1 MNVMYFKFLFAAIL
15 LITITVLSIVV
26 RFQYAENSRL
36 KLANQSLSAERDA
49 ARAQFT
55 HYEQTVDIFNT
66 IAGATQDAHQQA
78 IQASQPQTIKIQETI
93 TPEQCAHLL
102 VPTAAVNRLRAH
114 ADKIYPRASSAHSRH
129 ASG

>member
-1 MNVMYFKFLFAAIL
+1 MINWKLFLTAGVLAIL
-15 LITITVLSIVV
+15 TALAIVV
-26 RFQYAENSRL
+26 RFQHVENVRL

-55 HYEQTVDIFNT
+55 HYAQAIDIFNT

-78 IQASQPQTIKIQETI
+78 IQASQPQTIKIQEAI
-93 TPEQCAHLL
+93 TPERCAHLP

-114 ADKIYPRASSAHSRH
+114 ADKISPRAASAHSSNVTR
-129 ASG
+129 

>member
-1 MNVMYFKFLFAAIL
+1 MHWKLLLSAGL

-26 RFQYAENSRL
+26 RFQYVENVRL

-55 HYEQTVDIFNT
+55 HYAQAVDIFNA

-78 IQASQPQTIKIQETI
+78 IQASYPQTIKIQEAI
-93 TPEQCAHLL
+93 TPEPCAHLP
-102 VPTAAVNRLRAH
+102 VPPAALNRLRAH
-114 ADKIYPRASSAHSRH
+114 TDKISPRASSAHSSHVTR
-129 ASG
+129 

>member
-1 MNVMYFKFLFAAIL
+1 MINWKLFLAAGL
-15 LITITVLSIVV
+15 LLTITALSIVV
-26 RFQYAENSRL
+26 RFQYVENSRL

-55 HYEQTVDIFNT
+55 HYEQAVDIFNT

-78 IQASQPQTIKIQETI
+78 IQASQPQTIKIQEAI
-93 TPEQCAHLL
+93 TPERCAHLP

-114 ADKIYPRASSAHSRH
+114 ADKISPRAASAHSSNVTR
-129 ASG
+129 

>member
-1 MNVMYFKFLFAAIL
+1 MINWKLLFAAIL
-15 LITITVLSIVV
+15 FITITALSIVI
-26 RFQYAENSRL
+26 RFQYVENSRL

-55 HYEQTVDIFNT
+55 HYEQAVDIFNT

-78 IQASQPQTIKIQETI
+78 MQASQPQTIKIQEAI
-93 TPEQCAHLL
+93 TPERCAHLP

-114 ADKIYPRASSAHSRH
+114 ADKISPRAASAHSSNVTR
-129 ASG
+129 

>member
-1 MNVMYFKFLFAAIL
+1 MINSKLFLTAAL
-15 LITITVLSIVV
+15 LITITALSIVV
-26 RFQYAENSRL
+26 RFQYVENSRL

-55 HYEQTVDIFNT
+55 HYAQTVDIFNT

-78 IQASQPQTIKIQETI
+78 IHESQPQTVEIQKAI
-93 TPEQCAHLL
+93 TPERCAHLP

-114 ADKIYPRASSAHSRH
+114 ADKISPRATSADSRH
-129 ASG
+129 APR

>member
-1 MNVMYFKFLFAAIL
+1 MHWKLLLAAGL
-15 LITITVLSIVV
+15 LLTITALSIVV
-26 RFQYAENSRL
+26 RFQYVENSRL

-55 HYEQTVDIFNT
+55 HYEQAVDIFNT

-78 IQASQPQTIKIQETI
+78 IQASQPQTIKIQEAI
-93 TPEQCAHLL
+93 TPEHCAHLP

-114 ADKIYPRASSAHSRH
+114 ADKIYPRAARAHSRH
-129 ASG
+129 APG

>member
-1 MNVMYFKFLFAAIL
+1 MINSKLFLTAAL
-15 LITITVLSIVV
+15 LITITALSIVV
-26 RFQYAENSRL
+26 RFQYVENSRL

-55 HYEQTVDIFNT
+55 HYEQAVDIFNT

-78 IQASQPQTIKIQETI
+78 MQASQPQTIKIQEAI
-93 TPEQCAHLL
+93 TPERCAHLP

-114 ADKIYPRASSAHSRH
+114 ADKISPRAARAYSRH
-129 ASG
+129 APG

>member
-1 MNVMYFKFLFAAIL
+1 MINWKLFLAAGL
-15 LITITVLSIVV
+15 LLTITALSIVV
-26 RFQYAENSRL
+26 RFQYVENSRL

-55 HYEQTVDIFNT
+55 HYEQAVDIFNT

-78 IQASQPQTIKIQETI
+78 IQASQPQTIKIQEAI
-93 TPEQCAHLL
+93 TPERCAHLP

-114 ADKIYPRASSAHSRH
+114 ADKISPRAASAHSRH
-129 ASG
+129 APG